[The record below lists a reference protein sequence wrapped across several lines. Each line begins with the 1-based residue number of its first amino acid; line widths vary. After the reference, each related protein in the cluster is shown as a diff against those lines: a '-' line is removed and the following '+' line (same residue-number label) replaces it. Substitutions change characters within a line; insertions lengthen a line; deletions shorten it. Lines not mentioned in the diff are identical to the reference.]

1 MGYKTDD
8 YNEEILYYEKACEP
22 ECCDGEMSEPDV
34 KYYLQ
39 IL

>member
-1 MGYKTDD
+1 MTND
-8 YNEEILYYEKACEP
+8 EVSHYEKACDS
-22 ECCDGEMSEPDV
+22 ECSDRKISEPDV